1 MRARSLRHR
10 RRNKIAKRRALIIGA
25 SRGIG
30 LGLAE
35 ELAERGWHVFA
46 SQRSVSE
53 HLGRAAEDAEIE
65 VVTADV
71 TDPATLEALAG
82 RIEPGSLDVVLVNAG
97 IIGPE
102 SQSVTNA
109 TADEVTEIMMTNAVG
124 PAHAAMVLLPL
135 LKDGGTLAFTTSR
148 MGSIAESSGGYDLY
162 RMSKAAQNILA
173 KGIFEQDAKRR
184 GIAVLSLHPGWV
196 QTDMGGSGAHLTV
209 DESVAGLADVLEA
222 KHAPAHRFLA
232 YDGSEIPW

>member
-1 MRARSLRHR
+1 MSERS
-10 RRNKIAKRRALIIGA
+10 ALIIGA

-35 ELAERGWHVFA
+35 ELAERGWHVYA
-46 SQRSVSE
+46 SQRQPSE
-53 HLGRAAEDAEIE
+53 GLSQAAEDPAIE

-71 TDPATLEALAG
+71 TDPAGIAALAQ
-82 RIEPGSLDVVLVNAG
+82 RIEPGSLDIVLVNAG
-97 IIGPE
+97 IMGGE
-102 SQSVTNA
+102 SQSVETA
-109 TADEVTEIMMTNAVG
+109 SADEVTEIMMTNAVG
-124 PAHAAMVLLPL
+124 PARTGRQLLPL
-135 LKDGGTLAFTTSR
+135 LRDGGTLAFTTSR

-173 KGIFEQDAKRR
+173 RGVFEQAAKRR

-196 QTDMGGSGAHLTV
+196 QTDMGGPAAHLTV

-222 KHAPAHRFLA
+222 EHAPAHRFLA

>member
-1 MRARSLRHR
+1 M
-10 RRNKIAKRRALIIGA
+10 AKHRALIIGA

-35 ELAERGWHVFA
+35 ELAARGWHVFA
-46 SQRSVSE
+46 SQRSASE
-53 HLGRAAEDAEIE
+53 GLTEAAEDAEIE

-71 TDPATLEALAG
+71 TDAASIQALG
-82 RIEPGSLDVVLVNAG
+82 GKIEKGTLDVILLNAG
-97 IIGPE
+97 IMGSE
-102 SQSVTNA
+102 NQSVESA
-109 TADEVTEIMMTNAVG
+109 SEEEVTEIVMTNAVG
-124 PAHAAMVLLPL
+124 PARAAKLLLPL
-135 LKDGGTLAFTTSR
+135 LRDGGTLAFTTSR

-173 KGIFEQDAKRR
+173 KGLFEQEAKRR

-196 QTDMGGSGAHLTV
+196 QTDMGGPAAHLTV
-209 DESVAGLADVLEA
+209 AQSVAGLADVLEA
-222 KHAPAHRFLA
+222 EQPTAHRFLN

>member
-1 MRARSLRHR
+1 M
-10 RRNKIAKRRALIIGA
+10 AKHRALIIGA

-35 ELAERGWHVFA
+35 ELAARGWHVFA
-46 SQRSVSE
+46 SQRSASE
-53 HLGRAAEDAEIE
+53 GLTEAAEDAEIE

-71 TDPATLEALAG
+71 TDAASIQALAG
-82 RIEPGSLDVVLVNAG
+82 KIEKGTLDVILLNAG
-97 IIGPE
+97 IMGSE
-102 SQSVTNA
+102 NQSVESA
-109 TADEVTEIMMTNAVG
+109 SEEEVTEIVMTNAVG
-124 PAHAAMVLLPL
+124 PARAAKLLLPL
-135 LKDGGTLAFTTSR
+135 LRDGGTLAFTTSR

-173 KGIFEQDAKRR
+173 KGLFEQEAKRR

-196 QTDMGGSGAHLTV
+196 QTDMGGPAAHLTV
-209 DESVAGLADVLEA
+209 AQSVGGLADVLEA
-222 KHAPAHRFLA
+222 EQPTAHRFLN

>member
-1 MRARSLRHR
+1 MAG
-10 RRNKIAKRRALIIGA
+10 KRALIIGA

-35 ELAERGWHVFA
+35 ELAERGWHVYA
-46 SQRSVSE
+46 SQRSPSE
-53 HLGRAAEDAEIE
+53 HLARAAEDAEIE

-71 TDPATLEALAG
+71 TDPATVEALAR

-97 IIGPE
+97 IMGSE
-102 SQSVTNA
+102 NQSA
-109 TADEVTEIMMTNAVG
+109 AGASAGEVTEIMMTNAVG
-124 PAHAAMVLLPL
+124 PARAAKVLLPL
-135 LKDGGTLAFTTSR
+135 VKDAGTLAFTTSR

-173 KGIFEQDAKRR
+173 KGIFEQQAKAR

-196 QTDMGGSGAHLTV
+196 QTDMGGPAAHLTV
-209 DESVAGLADVLEA
+209 DQSVAGLAGVLERP
-222 KHAPAHRFLA
+222 HEPQHRFLA

>member
-1 MRARSLRHR
+1 MAT
-10 RRNKIAKRRALIIGA
+10 RRALIIGA

-35 ELAERGWHVFA
+35 ELAERGWHVYA
-46 SQRSVSE
+46 SQRSPSE
-53 HLGRAAEDAEIE
+53 HLARAAEDAEIE

-71 TDPATLEALAG
+71 TDPASIDSLAAQ
-82 RIEPGSLDVVLVNAG
+82 IEPRSLEVVLVNAG
-97 IIGPE
+97 IMGSE
-102 SQSVTNA
+102 NQSAATA

-124 PAHAAMVLLPL
+124 PARAAKVLLPL

-173 KGIFEQDAKRR
+173 RGLFEQDAKRR
-184 GIAVLSLHPGWV
+184 GITVLSLHPGWV
-196 QTDMGGSGAHLTV
+196 QTDMGGPAAHLTV

-222 KHAPAHRFLA
+222 EHPIEHGFLA
-232 YDGSEIPW
+232 HDGSTIPW

>member
-1 MRARSLRHR
+1 MSERS
-10 RRNKIAKRRALIIGA
+10 ALIIGA

-35 ELAERGWHVFA
+35 ELAERGWHVYA
-46 SQRSVSE
+46 SQRQPSE
-53 HLGRAAEDAEIE
+53 GLSQAAEDPAIE

-71 TDPATLEALAG
+71 TDPAGIAALAQ
-82 RIEPGSLDVVLVNAG
+82 RIEPGSLDIVLVNAG
-97 IIGPE
+97 IMGGE
-102 SQSVTNA
+102 SQSVETA
-109 TADEVTEIMMTNAVG
+109 SADEVTEIMVTNAVG
-124 PAHAAMVLLPL
+124 PARTGRQLLPL
-135 LKDGGTLAFTTSR
+135 LRDGGTLAFTTSR
-148 MGSIAESSGGYDLY
+148 MGSIAESSGGHDLY

-173 KGIFEQDAKRR
+173 RGVFEQAAKRR

-196 QTDMGGSGAHLTV
+196 QTDMGGPAAHLTV

-222 KHAPAHRFLA
+222 EHAPAHRFLA

>member
-1 MRARSLRHR
+1 MSG
-10 RRNKIAKRRALIIGA
+10 RRALIIGA

-35 ELAERGWHVFA
+35 ELAERGWHVYA
-46 SQRSVSE
+46 SQRQPSD
-53 HLGRAAEDAEIE
+53 HLARAVEDAEIE

-82 RIEPGSLDVVLVNAG
+82 QIEPGSLDVVLVNAG
-97 IIGPE
+97 IIGGE
-102 SQSVTNA
+102 NQSAASA
-109 TADEVTEIMMTNAVG
+109 TAEEVIEIMMTNAVG
-124 PAHAAMVLLPL
+124 PAHAAKLMLPL
-135 LKDGGTLAFTTSR
+135 LRDGGTLAFTTSR

-173 KGIFEQDAKRR
+173 RGIFEQEAKQR

-196 QTDMGGSGAHLTV
+196 QTDMGGPAAHLTV

-222 KHAPAHRFLA
+222 EQPRAHRFLA